1 MCMLFTVSSIHT
13 VNIEKFELCKSV
25 TNDTTT
31 YLSPYN
37 NVFYSETETF
47 IVEETTTKQETKPE
61 TTWIYN
67 DYLNETIE
75 NISNGEIT
83 QGRRNCELYNKQ
95 NEILGKS
102 FRIDFDELYLLAKI
116 VEAEAGS
123 EWLTDE
129 HKRLVASVV
138 LNRVEHWY
146 YPDNI
151 FDVVHQKGQYAAV
164 GSNYFDNLIPSKNS
178 VVNALFVL
186 ENGSICDE
194 NIVYQAEFKQG
205 SGVYKTFYD
214 EIRKTTTYFC
224 YF

>member
-1 MCMLFTVSSIHT
+1 MLFTVSSIHT

-129 HKRLVASVV
+129 HKQLVASVV